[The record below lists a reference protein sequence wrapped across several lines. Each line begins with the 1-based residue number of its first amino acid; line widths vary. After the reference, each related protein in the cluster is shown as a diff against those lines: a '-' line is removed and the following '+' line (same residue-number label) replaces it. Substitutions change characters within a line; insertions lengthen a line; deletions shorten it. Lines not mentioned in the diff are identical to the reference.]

1 MRGIYTP
8 VTDIRRK
15 VFTEVARMSYESNEM
30 ADYAKEIRDLPFKI
44 MPGEDSSLRSSIFL
58 ERAIVSERIRL
69 AMGLSLRPVTESV
82 SATEDLEHSVIADKY
97 YEPPLIN
104 VIKFACNKCPE
115 KIIKVTSMCQGC
127 LAHPCQEVCPKKA
140 ISFRNGRS
148 HIDQDLCI
156 KCGRCVTTCP
166 YNAIA
171 DARRPCVRSCPV
183 DAISVDK
190 KNRRA
195 SIDYNKCISCGNC
208 TVACPFSAI
217 SDVSMITDVI
227 EAIRDK
233 TQEVYACFAPSIE
246 GQFGGVSVG
255 EMIRALQY
263 LGFTDAMEV
272 SLGADATAYYEAQEA
287 KEVAREGGHM
297 TTSCCPAFYNMVA
310 KHYPALLDKV
320 SHTVSPMVA
329 TARYIK
335 KRHPGATVVFIGPC
349 IAKKSEVKRYKD
361 AGKVGAD
368 FVLTFDELYA
378 MFLAKNIDP
387 EAMASSG
394 VQQGSKYGKNF
405 AAAGGVTAAVQEV
418 LAEEK
423 FDMPVSCV
431 KCSGA
436 AECKKAL
443 MLLRVGKLNETIIEG
458 MACEGGCVNG
468 PAKISDVRESV
479 GMRRQLM
486 LSVDDRSIA
495 DNLEM
500 SDFKEID
507 MKDGRN

>member
-1 MRGIYTP
+1 MNSACEGCPLQRYT
-8 VTDIRRK
+8 
-15 VFTEVARMSYESNEM
+15 
-30 ADYAKEIRDLPFKI
+30 
-44 MPGEDSSLRSSIFL
+44 
-58 ERAIVSERIRL
+58 
-69 AMGLSLRPVTESV
+69 
-82 SATEDLEHSVIADKY
+82 
-97 YEPPLIN
+97 
-104 VIKFACNKCPE
+104 
-115 KIIKVTSMCQGC
+115 VTSNCQHCMAQRCLQACRFGAITMTHQGAIINPDKCRECGMCAQ
-127 LAHPCQEVCPKKA
+127 A
-140 ISFRNGRS
+140 
-148 HIDQDLCI
+148 
-156 KCGRCVTTCP
+156 CP

-227 EAIRDK
+227 EAIRDEK
-233 TQEVYACFAPSIE
+233 QEVYACFAPSIE

-255 EMIRALQY
+255 EMIKALQR
-263 LGFTDAMEV
+263 LGFDDAMEV
-272 SLGADATAYYEAQEA
+272 SLGADATAYYEAQEV

-329 TARYIK
+329 TARFIK
-335 KRHPGATVVFIGPC
+335 KKHPGAVVVFIGPC

-361 AGKVGAD
+361 AGKIGAD
-368 FVLTFDELYA
+368 YVLTFDELYA
-378 MFLAKNIDP
+378 MFEAKHIDP
-387 EAMASSG
+387 EAMASG
-394 VQQGSKYGKNF
+394 DVQQGSKYGKNF

-443 MLLRVGKLNETIIEG
+443 MLLRAGKLNETMIEG
-458 MACEGGCVNG
+458 MVCEGGCVNG
-468 PAKISDVRESV
+468 PAKITDPRESL

-486 LSVDDRSIA
+486 LGADDRSIA

-500 SDFKEID
+500 NDFKDID
-507 MKDGRN
+507 MKDGRM

>member
-1 MRGIYTP
+1 MIDRIDRKREVLVHVAKYCFEGTLEAHKEFIPLEIVPHGSQPTHRCCVYREREVLRNRVDWACGRASVYDGENHYTFTDQP
-8 VTDIRRK
+8 VA
-15 VFTEVARMSYESNEM
+15 VMN
-30 ADYAKEIRDLPFKI
+30 
-44 MPGEDSSLRSSIFL
+44 
-58 ERAIVSERIRL
+58 
-69 AMGLSLRPVTESV
+69 
-82 SATEDLEHSVIADKY
+82 SACEGC
-97 YEPPLIN
+97 PLQRYT
-104 VIKFACNKCPE
+104 
-115 KIIKVTSMCQGC
+115 VTSNCQHCMAQRCLQACRFGAITMTHQGAIINPDKCRECGMCAQ
-127 LAHPCQEVCPKKA
+127 A
-140 ISFRNGRS
+140 
-148 HIDQDLCI
+148 
-156 KCGRCVTTCP
+156 CP

-227 EAIRDK
+227 KAIRDEK
-233 TQEVYACFAPSIE
+233 QEVYACFAPSIE

-255 EMIRALQY
+255 EMIKALQR
-263 LGFTDAMEV
+263 LGFDDAMEV

-287 KEVAREGGHM
+287 KVVAREGGHM

-329 TARYIK
+329 TARFIK
-335 KRHPGATVVFIGPC
+335 KKHPGAVVVFIGPC

-361 AGKVGAD
+361 AGKIGAD
-368 FVLTFDELYA
+368 YVLTFDELYA
-378 MFLAKNIDP
+378 MFEAKHIDP
-387 EAMASSG
+387 EAMASG
-394 VQQGSKYGKNF
+394 DVQQGSKYGKNF

-443 MLLRVGKLNETIIEG
+443 MLLRAGKLNETMIEG
-458 MACEGGCVNG
+458 MVCEGGCVNG
-468 PAKISDVRESV
+468 PAKITDPRESL

-486 LSVDDRSIA
+486 LGADDRSIA

-500 SDFKEID
+500 NDFKDID
-507 MKDGRN
+507 MKDGRM

>member
-1 MRGIYTP
+1 MLCPVYRGP
-8 VTDIRRK
+8 VRRR
-15 VFTEVARMSYESNEM
+15 ERG
-30 ADYAKEIRDLPFKI
+30 RD
-44 MPGEDSSLRSSIFL
+44 DS
-58 ERAIVSERIRL
+58 RA
-69 AMGLSLRPVTESV
+69 SV
-82 SATEDLEHSVIADKY
+82 SGLY
-97 YEPPLIN
+97 
-104 VIKFACNKCPE
+104 
-115 KIIKVTSMCQGC
+115 
-127 LAHPCQEVCPKKA
+127 
-140 ISFRNGRS
+140 
-148 HIDQDLCI
+148 
-156 KCGRCVTTCP
+156 
-166 YNAIA
+166 
-171 DARRPCVRSCPV
+171 RR
-183 DAISVDK
+183 D
-190 KNRRA
+190 
-195 SIDYNKCISCGNC
+195 
-208 TVACPFSAI
+208 
-217 SDVSMITDVI
+217 
-227 EAIRDK
+227 
-233 TQEVYACFAPSIE
+233 
-246 GQFGGVSVG
+246 GG
-255 EMIRALQY
+255 
-263 LGFTDAMEV
+263 F
-272 SLGADATAYYEAQEA
+272 LGADATAYYEAQEA

-368 FVLTFDELYA
+368 YVLTFDELYA

-387 EAMASSG
+387 EAMASSD

-405 AAAGGVTAAVQEV
+405 ATSGGVSAAVQEV

-423 FDMPVSCV
+423 FDMPVSCL
-431 KCSGA
+431 KRSGA

>member
-1 MRGIYTP
+1 
-8 VTDIRRK
+8 
-15 VFTEVARMSYESNEM
+15 
-30 ADYAKEIRDLPFKI
+30 
-44 MPGEDSSLRSSIFL
+44 
-58 ERAIVSERIRL
+58 
-69 AMGLSLRPVTESV
+69 
-82 SATEDLEHSVIADKY
+82 
-97 YEPPLIN
+97 
-104 VIKFACNKCPE
+104 
-115 KIIKVTSMCQGC
+115 
-127 LAHPCQEVCPKKA
+127 
-140 ISFRNGRS
+140 
-148 HIDQDLCI
+148 
-156 KCGRCVTTCP
+156 
-166 YNAIA
+166 
-171 DARRPCVRSCPV
+171 
-183 DAISVDK
+183 
-190 KNRRA
+190 
-195 SIDYNKCISCGNC
+195 
-208 TVACPFSAI
+208 
-217 SDVSMITDVI
+217 
-227 EAIRDK
+227 
-233 TQEVYACFAPSIE
+233 
-246 GQFGGVSVG
+246 
-255 EMIRALQY
+255 
-263 LGFTDAMEV
+263 
-272 SLGADATAYYEAQEA
+272 
-287 KEVAREGGHM
+287 M

-335 KRHPGATVVFIGPC
+335 KRHPDATVVFIGPC

-368 FVLTFDELYA
+368 YVLTFDELYA

-387 EAMASSG
+387 EAMASSD

-405 AAAGGVTAAVQEV
+405 ATSGGVSAAVQEV

-423 FDMPVSCV
+423 FDMPVSCL

-507 MKDGRN
+507 MKDGRD